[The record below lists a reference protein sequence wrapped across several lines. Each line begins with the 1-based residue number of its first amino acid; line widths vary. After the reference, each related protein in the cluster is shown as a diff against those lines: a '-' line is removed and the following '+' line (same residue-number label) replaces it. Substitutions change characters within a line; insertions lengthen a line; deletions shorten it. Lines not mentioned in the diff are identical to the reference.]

1 MPHLRIEIQFLL
13 FFWGCST
20 SEYVKNWTWGKKCQG
35 IILSSSFPLHG
46 PLLSDHF
53 CSKKT
58 IKMLMMVLLHTCR
71 GSPPTG
77 WNEFKIFCCKLNWD
91 IANNQMTKSSH
102 FPEPAGTNLWTR
114 LWKNCSLGKNSEKK
128 SRLVPNTQ
136 L

>member
-1 MPHLRIEIQFLL
+1 MPHLRTEIQFLL
-13 FFWGCST
+13 FFEDVVHQNMWKIEHG
-20 SEYVKNWTWGKKCQG
+20 EKKCQG

-53 CSKKT
+53 CCKKT

-71 GSPPTG
+71 DSLPTG

-91 IANNQMTKSSH
+91 ISNNQMIKFSH

-128 SRLVPNTQ
+128 I
-136 L
+136 